1 MIPWVGIVLRKS
13 QEEDVSKTN
22 YAELTETA
30 RRVRID
36 ALKAIAAAGS
46 GHPGGSLSAA
56 DIITT
61 LYFNVM
67 NIDPR
72 DPQMEDRDKFVLSKG
87 HAVPALYAAL
97 GERGLFPVEDM
108 MTLRKI
114 DSPFQGHPNMRK
126 VPGIEMSTGSL
137 GQGFA
142 AAVGMATANKI
153 DGKDGRVFVL
163 TGDGELQEGII
174 WEAAM
179 SAAHRK
185 LDNLTAVV
193 DLNGLQIDGR
203 VDDVMKVRPVEGKFR
218 RFGWNTLSVDGHSF
232 PELIEAF
239 ESARHTKGVPTVII
253 ANTVKGKGVSFM
265 EDQAG
270 WHGKAPD
277 QEQLAQAIS
286 ELGGDN

>member
-1 MIPWVGIVLRKS
+1 MVLSTCISFEIPWVGIVLRKS

-97 GERGLFPVEDM
+97 GERGFFPVEDM

-126 VPGIEMSTGSL
+126 VPGI
-137 GQGFA
+137 
-142 AAVGMATANKI
+142 
-153 DGKDGRVFVL
+153 
-163 TGDGELQEGII
+163 
-174 WEAAM
+174 
-179 SAAHRK
+179 
-185 LDNLTAVV
+185 
-193 DLNGLQIDGR
+193 
-203 VDDVMKVRPVEGKFR
+203 
-218 RFGWNTLSVDGHSF
+218 
-232 PELIEAF
+232 
-239 ESARHTKGVPTVII
+239 
-253 ANTVKGKGVSFM
+253 
-265 EDQAG
+265 
-270 WHGKAPD
+270 
-277 QEQLAQAIS
+277 
-286 ELGGDN
+286 